1 MNPRL
6 VRLRKQMKAN
16 GIDGFLV
23 VDPKNLRYITGFT
36 GSWGALLVDSADAI
50 LITDF
55 RYAEQ
60 VEEETSGFDIRITK
74 ELPFLEAAKVRN
86 GFKGR
91 FGFEAKSVS
100 CFDFGKLKE
109 ALPGTDL
116 VPCENLV
123 QELRVVK
130 DSFEIGK
137 IRHACEIGDE
147 VFSEILKQ
155 VKPGACEADLA
166 AEIDY
171 QFRKRGS
178 SGPAFDTI
186 VASGPRS
193 SMPHARAGSRELE
206 KGDMVTFDMG
216 AVFEGYCSDMTR
228 TVVVGKA
235 DDSQRNIYHLVL
247 DAQQKAV
254 DLIKSG
260 VKCSDLDKA
269 ARGKI
274 EQAGYGENFGHRLGH
289 GVGLD
294 VHEEPSLSSQND
306 SPVETNTVF
315 TVEPGVYLAKRWGV
329 RIEDTVVVRKEGCEI
344 LTGSP
349 KDLLEL

>member
-1 MNPRL
+1 MHPRL
-6 VRLRKQMKAN
+6 VSLRKKMKAK

-23 VDPKNLRYITGFT
+23 VDLKNLRYITGFT
-36 GSWGALLVDSADAI
+36 GSSGALLVDSGGATV
-50 LITDF
+50 ITDF

-74 ELPFLEAAKVRN
+74 ELPFVEAAKMRN

-91 FGFEAKSVS
+91 FGFEAKATTCS
-100 CFDFGKLKE
+100 DFGKLKE
-109 ALPGTDL
+109 ILPNADL

-130 DSFEIGK
+130 DSYEIGK

-147 VFSEILKQ
+147 VFAEVLKQ
-155 VKPGACEADLA
+155 VKPGVCEADLA
-166 AEIDY
+166 IEIDY
-171 QFRKRGS
+171 QFRKKGS

-193 SMPHARAGSRELE
+193 SMPHARAGSRRLE
-206 KGDMVTFDMG
+206 NGDMVTFDMG
-216 AVFEGYCSDMTR
+216 AVYEGYCSDMTR
-228 TVVVGKA
+228 TIAVGKA
-235 DDSQRNIYHLVL
+235 DESQRNIYDLVR
-247 DAQQKAV
+247 DAQQEAI
-254 DLIKSG
+254 DMIRAG
-260 VKCSDLDKA
+260 VKCSDLDKV

-306 SPVETNTVF
+306 SPVEANTVF
-315 TVEPGVYLAKRWGV
+315 TVEPGVYLAKNWGV

-344 LTGSP
+344 LTRSS